1 MQLVFLPCHIFLKEP
16 FALQEIQALIQG
28 GHCEAAGGDPR
39 HDLPDL
45 LVPGEL
51 LVLPLVFKVTAFSL
65 ALFLLHFF
73 LLHFFLLQDGIEEL
87 EDPTTVSL
95 LKSAIHTPEVII
107 RSGSQDLEEEKK

>member
-1 MQLVFLPCHIFLKEP
+1 M
-16 FALQEIQALIQG
+16 QG

-45 LVPGEL
+45 LVPGGL
-51 LVLPLVFKVTAFSL
+51 LDCLWSSQSEP
-65 ALFLLHFF
+65 
-73 LLHFFLLQDGIEEL
+73 FFLLQDGIEEL

-107 RSGSQDLEEEKK
+107 QVKT

>member
-1 MQLVFLPCHIFLKEP
+1 M
-16 FALQEIQALIQG
+16 QG

-45 LVPGEL
+45 LVPGGL
-51 LVLPLVFKVTAFSL
+51 LVLPLVKVNLFS
-65 ALFLLHFF
+65 
-73 LLHFFLLQDGIEEL
+73 LLQDGIEEL

-107 RSGSQDLEEEKK
+107 QVKT